1 MSVMRNVNLPARK
14 INEKY
19 TITPAIAD
27 KSEGVLNTLFSALG
41 IKKIDFFKNLIFCI
55 FGLRDHSE
63 IVGGAIWNSTD

>member
-1 MSVMRNVNLPARK
+1 MDD
-14 INEKY
+14 
-19 TITPAIAD
+19 ITPAIAD

-41 IKKIDFFKNLIFCI
+41 IKKIDFSKNIFFCI